1 MGFKNKRDYPK
12 REKIPK
18 SVILINIIMA
28 VIILAICA
36 VFFLVMFNNMKNG
49 LAVG

>member
-1 MGFKNKRDYPK
+1 MGFRNKRNSPK
-12 REKIPK
+12 REKLPR

-36 VFFLVMFNNMKNG
+36 VFFLITFNNMKNG
-49 LAVG
+49 LAVA

>member
-1 MGFKNKRDYPK
+1 MGRKKSNYPK
-12 REKIPK
+12 REKLPR

-36 VFFLVMFNNMKNG
+36 VVFLIMFNNMKNG
-49 LAVG
+49 GAVA

>member
-1 MGFKNKRDYPK
+1 MGFKNKRNSPK

-28 VIILAICA
+28 VVILAICA
-36 VFFLVMFNNMKNG
+36 AVFLVKFNNMKNG
-49 LAVG
+49 LAVA

>member
-1 MGFKNKRDYPK
+1 MGFRKKKNIPK
-12 REKIPK
+12 REMLPK

-36 VFFLVMFNNMKNG
+36 TFFLVMFNDLKNG
-49 LAVG
+49 SA